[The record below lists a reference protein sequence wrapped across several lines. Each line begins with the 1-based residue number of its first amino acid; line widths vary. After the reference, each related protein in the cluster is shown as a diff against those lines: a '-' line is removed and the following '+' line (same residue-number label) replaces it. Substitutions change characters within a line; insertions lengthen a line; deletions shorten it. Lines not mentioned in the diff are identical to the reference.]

1 MKVWGPDHT
10 DFFKCTAQVR
20 VVLNPPPHPTH
31 PFEAHLCSHAGAVPV
46 WLAVAV
52 CGCSQ

>member
-20 VVLNPPPHPTH
+20 VVLNPHPHPH
-31 PFEAHLCSHAGAVPV
+31 PFEARVCSHGGTVPV
-46 WLAVAV
+46 CLLQCVAAA
-52 CGCSQ
+52 SKL